1 MKSTYLDTIQMLSSI
16 ILEIRNRK
24 QQMNAM
30 RRVIQLLP
38 QVYWY
43 IIYTPYSILI
53 VDIDIYKMLI
63 IISS

>member
-1 MKSTYLDTIQMLSSI
+1 MLCSI

-38 QVYWY
+38 QVYLH
-43 IIYTPYSILI
+43 YSAYSL
-53 VDIDIYKMLI
+53 
-63 IISS
+63 

>member
-1 MKSTYLDTIQMLSSI
+1 MKYTYLDTIQMLSSI

-38 QVYWY
+38 QVYLQC
-43 IIYTPYSILI
+43 ILNT
-53 VDIDIYKMLI
+53 DCR
-63 IISS
+63 

>member
-1 MKSTYLDTIQMLSSI
+1 MLCSI

-38 QVYWY
+38 QVYITLHTY
-43 IIYTPYSILI
+43 CRY
-53 VDIDIYKMLI
+53 
-63 IISS
+63 